1 MAYKELFVA
10 DRDLSYQDL
19 LEIIRLVEESP
30 EFSEFKLEYG
40 DIKINLRKSSAGV
53 MSAPEPV
60 DNRADVKPQVTQLT
74 TPSEPIEVFK
84 SSKLLVPEGMIGIK
98 SPMVGSF
105 YRSPEPGAPPFI
117 EIGSTVNPD
126 STVCIIEVMKLMNS
140 LPAGVNGTIS
150 EILVSD
156 GDPVE
161 YGQILVLIKPS

>member
-1 MAYKELFVA
+1 
-10 DRDLSYQDL
+10 
-19 LEIIRLVEESP
+19 
-30 EFSEFKLEYG
+30 
-40 DIKINLRKSSAGV
+40 
-53 MSAPEPV
+53 MSASEPL
-60 DNRADVKPQVTQLT
+60 DIPTDVKPKVTQVT
-74 TPSEPIEVFK
+74 TPLESSSLVK
-84 SSKLLVPEGMIGIK
+84 SSTTVIPEGMIGIK

>member
-1 MAYKELFVA
+1 MA

-19 LEIIRLVEESP
+19 LNIIRLVEESP

-40 DIKINLRKSSAGV
+40 DIKINLRKSSAGL
-53 MSAPEPV
+53 MSAPEPL
-60 DNRADVKPQVTQLT
+60 DIPADVKSKVTQVT
-74 TPSEPIEVFK
+74 TPLETIALVK
-84 SSKLLVPEGMIGIK
+84 SSMTVVPEGMIGIK

-105 YRSPEPGAPPFI
+105 YRSPEPGTPPFI

-150 EILVSD
+150 EILVPD

>member
-53 MSAPEPV
+53 MSAPEPL
-60 DNRADVKPQVTQLT
+60 DIPADVKPKVTQVAST
-74 TPSEPIEVFK
+74 SESIALVK
-84 SSKLLVPEGMIGIK
+84 SYKTVVPEGMIGIK

-161 YGQILVLIKPS
+161 YGQILVLIKPN

>member
-1 MAYKELFVA
+1 MA

-19 LEIIRLVEESP
+19 LDIIRLVEESP

-40 DIKINLRKSSAGV
+40 DIKINLRKSSAGL
-53 MSAPEPV
+53 MSAPEPL
-60 DNRADVKPQVTQLT
+60 DIPAGVKSKVTQVT
-74 TPSEPIEVFK
+74 TPLETIALVK
-84 SSKLLVPEGMIGIK
+84 SYMTVVPEGMIGIK